1 MRNLNDCSTRRTFA
15 TTVGRTPNFRSISRR
30 RSGRTGSFAGSG
42 RSGPFKVTVTHVR
55 DGRGHRCGYS
65 RLPQDG
71 PEEPIQSAQ
80 GRPEPSPF
88 EDGNLLA
95 EGEYFER
102 RVGAA
107 AQEDAGG
114 GKDAS
119 TNDTTISRFNT
130 P

>member
-1 MRNLNDCSTRRTFA
+1 MTSPYHGCLWLHDDEDILPAS
-15 TTVGRTPNFRSISRR
+15 P
-30 RSGRTGSFAGSG
+30 
-42 RSGPFKVTVTHVR
+42 
-55 DGRGHRCGYS
+55 

-80 GRPEPSPF
+80 GRPGPSPF
-88 EDGNLLA
+88 EDGHLLA

-114 GKDAS
+114 GKECEYE
-119 TNDTTISRFNT
+119 
-130 P
+130 